1 MSRWWRDRTTYTGV
15 VVAKNYYDI
24 TLALAGICQSGR
36 LVQKLAHE
44 GQCDTDAFEI
54 MINSV
59 LNMNPTSTLDVF
71 GNNAG
76 NLRVGLDAMLG
87 MFNGSHSGVSADLTR
102 YMLSLVALER
112 RLNKNPSAVN
122 QLANRIEQLERQQ
135 AYFEPMS
142 EGMLNAL
149 AGIYVDVISPLGP
162 RIQVTGSPDVLRNSL
177 IQAKVRSVLLA
188 GIRSAVL
195 WQQVGGSRL
204 QIMFSR
210 QRLIRQAKE
219 ILANC

>member
-1 MSRWWRDRTTYTGV
+1 M
-15 VVAKNYYDI
+15 AKNYYDI

-71 GNNAG
+71 GNDAC

-112 RLNKNPSAVN
+112 RLSKNPSAVN

-142 EGMLNAL
+142 EGMFNAL

-219 ILANC
+219 ILANG

>member
-1 MSRWWRDRTTYTGV
+1 M
-15 VVAKNYYDI
+15 AKNYYDI

-71 GNNAG
+71 GNNAC

-102 YMLSLVALER
+102 YMLSLMALER

-135 AYFEPMS
+135 VYFEPMS
-142 EGMLNAL
+142 EGILNAL

-177 IQAKVRSVLLA
+177 IQAKVRSGLLA

-195 WQQVGGSRL
+195 WQQIGGSRL

-210 QRLIRQAKE
+210 QRLLQQAKE

>member
-1 MSRWWRDRTTYTGV
+1 M
-15 VVAKNYYDI
+15 AKNYYDI

-44 GQCDTDAFEI
+44 GQCDADAFEI
-54 MINSV
+54 TLNSI
-59 LNMNPTSTLDVF
+59 LNMNPTSTLGVF
-71 GNNAG
+71 GDNAC
-76 NLRVGLDAMLG
+76 NLRTGLDAMLG

-102 YMLSLVALER
+102 YMLSLMTLER
-112 RLNKNPSAVN
+112 RLSKNQSAIN
-122 QLANRIEQLERQQ
+122 QLASRIEQLERQQ

-149 AGIYVDVISPLGP
+149 AGIYIDVISPLGP
-162 RIQVTGSPDVLRNSL
+162 RIQVTGSPDVLRNTL
-177 IQAKVRSVLLA
+177 IQAKVRAVLLA

-195 WQQVGGSRL
+195 WQQVGGGRL

-210 QRLIRQAKE
+210 QRLVRQAKE

>member
-1 MSRWWRDRTTYTGV
+1 M
-15 VVAKNYYDI
+15 AKNYYDI

-36 LVQKLAHE
+36 IAQKLAHE
-44 GQCDTDAFEI
+44 GQCDTDAFET
-54 MINSV
+54 MINSI
-59 LNMNPTSTLDVF
+59 LNMNPASTLDVF
-71 GNNAG
+71 GNNAS
-76 NLRVGLDAMLG
+76 NLRLGLDAMLG
-87 MFNGSHSGVSADLTR
+87 MFNGSHSGVSAELTR
-102 YMLSLVALER
+102 YMLSLMALER
-112 RLNKNPSAVN
+112 RLNKNQSATT

-149 AGIYVDVISPLGP
+149 AGIYIDVISPLGP
-162 RIQVTGSPDVLRNSL
+162 RIQVTGSPDVLRNTL
-177 IQAKVRSVLLA
+177 IQAKVRSILLA

-195 WQQVGGSRL
+195 WQQVGGGRL

-219 ILANC
+219 ILADC

>member
-1 MSRWWRDRTTYTGV
+1 M
-15 VVAKNYYDI
+15 AKKNYYDI

-54 MINSV
+54 MLNSV

-71 GNNAG
+71 GNNAC
-76 NLRVGLDAMLG
+76 NLRIGLDAMLG
-87 MFNGSHSGVSADLTR
+87 MFNSSHSGVSADLTR
-102 YMLSLVALER
+102 YMLSLMALER
-112 RLNKNPSAVN
+112 RLNKNPSTVN

-135 AYFEPMS
+135 SYFEPMS
-142 EGMLNAL
+142 EGILNAL

>member
-1 MSRWWRDRTTYTGV
+1 M
-15 VVAKNYYDI
+15 AKNYYDI

-71 GNNAG
+71 GNDAC

-112 RLNKNPSAVN
+112 RLSKNPSAIN

-142 EGMLNAL
+142 EGMFNAL
-149 AGIYVDVISPLGP
+149 AGIYVDVISPLGS

-219 ILANC
+219 ILANG